1 MSIESLSRDTALVF
15 RHRVNRNHV
24 DQMAVTAL
32 LLRAYY
38 RLTTSLTCY
47 LRSMGKPSGLRAG
60 RKLETRRRTQKWADK
75 SYNKAHIGSVFK
87 SNPFGGSSHAKG
99 IVIEKV

>member
-1 MSIESLSRDTALVF
+1 
-15 RHRVNRNHV
+15 
-24 DQMAVTAL
+24 
-32 LLRAYY
+32 
-38 RLTTSLTCY
+38 
-47 LRSMGKPSGLRAG
+47 MGKPSGLRAG

-99 IVIEKV
+99 IVVEKV